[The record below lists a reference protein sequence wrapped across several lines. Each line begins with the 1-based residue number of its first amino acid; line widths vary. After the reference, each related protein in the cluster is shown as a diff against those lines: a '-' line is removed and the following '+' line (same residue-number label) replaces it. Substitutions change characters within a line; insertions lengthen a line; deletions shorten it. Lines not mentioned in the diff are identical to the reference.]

1 MNATTS
7 APALS
12 PTDRGIPLP
21 IVTLNRWTIV
31 ISLVIGFL
39 LQQPLISTALLV
51 VLLAAV
57 LFGPRGSLIFQ
68 VGKRLL
74 ACSLPTAEREDRRL
88 MRFNNSIAV
97 LMLALAQVAFARGVP
112 VVGWVLCG
120 LLVTAASVA
129 LAGFCLGC
137 YLFYQF
143 KLHRYRLLGTR

>member
-1 MNATTS
+1 MNNSVT
-7 APALS
+7 APAAAQA
-12 PTDRGIPLP
+12 DGGIPVP
-21 IVTLNRWTIV
+21 IVTLNRWVIV
-31 ISLVIGFL
+31 VSLVVGFL
-39 LQQPLISTALLV
+39 LQQPLISTVLLV

-74 ACSLPTAEREDRRL
+74 ARHLAGAEREDRRL

-97 LMLALAQVAFARGVP
+97 ALLAVAQVAFALGVP
-112 VVGWVLCG
+112 LLGWALCG
-120 LLVTAASVA
+120 LLITAASVA

-143 KLHRYRLLGTR
+143 KLHRYRYIGAR

>member
-1 MNATTS
+1 MTITAT
-7 APALS
+7 APATAQADL
-12 PTDRGIPLP
+12 GISVP
-21 IVTLNRWTIV
+21 IVTLNRWVIV
-31 ISLVIGFL
+31 VSLVGGFL
-39 LQQPLISTALLV
+39 LQQPLISTVLLV
-51 VLLAAV
+51 VLLGAV

-74 ACSLPTAEREDRRL
+74 ARYLPSAEREDRRL

-97 LMLALAQVAFARGVP
+97 LMLALAQVAFALGGP

-120 LLVTAASVA
+120 VLVTAAGVA